1 MRAQIAIVLAVAS
14 AGTLARAASLT
25 GTVTW
30 SEPQRFSPVIP
41 RVDRDVCGVQA
52 PVWRQQVKTDAQGR
66 VAGAMVL
73 VPGLKATADHTAA
86 DTKHVQVR
94 LRNCQLVPRVQ
105 VVTQGAVLSFKSEDP
120 VLHNVTLTAPSG
132 EILHSATLVAA
143 GQVTSG
149 WALHEVGRYRVSS
162 GSGHHWL
169 NGHIWVLPAGRWTQ
183 SGAHGR
189 FSLKD
194 LPPGRQR
201 IVAWHPDLGICERSV
216 DLVGTGTVSAALRF

>member
-1 MRAQIAIVLAVAS
+1 MRAQFATVLIVGCAS
-14 AGTLARAASLT
+14 TLAHAASVT

-30 SEPQRFSPVIP
+30 SEPQRFSPVTP
-41 RVDRDVCGVQA
+41 RVDRDVCGAQT
-52 PVWRQQVKTDAQGR
+52 PVWRRRVKTDAQGR

-73 VPGLKATADHTAA
+73 VPGLKAGAKQPAPA
-86 DTKHVQVR
+86 PKHVQVR
-94 LRNCQLVPRVQ
+94 LQNCQLVPRVQ

-143 GQVTSG
+143 GQMTSG
-149 WALHEVGRYRVSS
+149 WALNEVGRYRVSS

-169 NGHIWVLPAGRWTQ
+169 NGHIWVVPAGPWTQ
-183 SGAHGR
+183 SGADGR

-194 LPPGRQR
+194 LPAGRQR